1 LRLQTSP
8 GRLDRRKL
16 VPFVFVWSGDP
27 AVPAIFDPSGVV
39 RMKESCYA
47 NQTIEAL

>member
-8 GRLDRRKL
+8 GCLDRRKL
-16 VPFVFVWSGDP
+16 APFVFVWSSDP
-27 AVPAIFDPSGVV
+27 AVPALFDPSGAV
-39 RMKESCYA
+39 RMKERCYA